1 MEHLENQ
8 EEQTQSQV
16 NPFDETNWVEP
27 VNEDNESET
36 TDNNQQNESAKTQD
50 EDEIIDAD
58 EYLKT
63 KLGFSNWGE
72 AKEELERLRTEKE
85 SFGSYENETSAKIH
99 RALSEGSY
107 DEVYDFLDKDRKL
120 NKLINTELNDDNA
133 EEIVKLAMKSKY
145 SDLTDDEI
153 NYKFR
158 KQFSLPK
165 EPEQS
170 YDETDDDFEER
181 QREWNDKVKDIKME
195 LMIEAKTSR
204 PQIEKLKSEI
214 RLPNI
219 GSKNVEKTE
228 LSQEELANVHKY
240 INGYYQSAESAL
252 NSFDGFNVEYKDEDV
267 SLQTS
272 YVPSTE
278 EKEYIAVQ
286 MEELANND
294 FNANVIFAERWVND
308 DGTLKTDKISRD
320 LALLYSEEKIMQKL
334 VNDGVA
340 KRLAEYRKT
349 TSNIKVN
356 GGQTKSSFEPK
367 GNEFNKMAEFF
378 FGE

>member
-1 MEHLENQ
+1 MEHLENE

-27 VNEDNESET
+27 VNEENGSEII
-36 TDNNQQNESAKTQD
+36 DYNQQDEPAKTQD

-145 SDLTDDEI
+145 SNLTDDEI

-219 GSKNVEKTE
+219 GSKNVENAE
-228 LSQEELANVHKY
+228 LSQEELANVHNY

-356 GGQTKSSFEPK
+356 GGQTKGSFEPK
-367 GNEFNKMAEFF
+367 GNEFNKMADFF

>member
-1 MEHLENQ
+1 
-8 EEQTQSQV
+8 
-16 NPFDETNWVEP
+16 
-27 VNEDNESET
+27 
-36 TDNNQQNESAKTQD
+36 
-50 EDEIIDAD
+50 
-58 EYLKT
+58 
-63 KLGFSNWGE
+63 
-72 AKEELERLRTEKE
+72 
-85 SFGSYENETSAKIH
+85 
-99 RALSEGSY
+99 
-107 DEVYDFLDKDRKL
+107 
-120 NKLINTELNDDNA
+120 
-133 EEIVKLAMKSKY
+133 
-145 SDLTDDEI
+145 
-153 NYKFR
+153 
-158 KQFSLPK
+158 
-165 EPEQS
+165 
-170 YDETDDDFEER
+170 
-181 QREWNDKVKDIKME
+181 
-195 LMIEAKTSR
+195 
-204 PQIEKLKSEI
+204 
-214 RLPNI
+214 
-219 GSKNVEKTE
+219 
-228 LSQEELANVHKY
+228 LSQEELANVHNY

-356 GGQTKSSFEPK
+356 GGQTKGSFEPK
-367 GNEFNKMAEFF
+367 GNEFNKMADFF

>member
-8 EEQTQSQV
+8 EEQTQPQV

-27 VNEDNESET
+27 VNENNGSET
-36 TDNNQQNESAKTQD
+36 TDDNYQYDSNNNQD
-50 EDEIIDAD
+50 DDEIVDAD

-219 GSKNVEKTE
+219 GSKNVDNVE
-228 LSQEELANVHKY
+228 LSQEELASVHKY

-278 EKEYIAVQ
+278 EREYVAVQ

-356 GGQTKSSFEPK
+356 GGQNRGSFEPK